1 MSFNEI
7 RIDKIYSW
15 YLGNFHVIFQNLE
28 KRSLRLRFI
37 QFTLSLPT
45 GKHDELVKKN
55 IIIYLYLLDSEKFH
69 FFH

>member
-15 YLGNFHVIFQNLE
+15 YLGNLHVIFQNLE
-28 KRSLRLRFI
+28 TQSLRLNFI
-37 QFTLSLPT
+37 QFTFSLPI

-55 IIIYLYLLDSEKFH
+55 IIYLYLLDSETFF